1 MAQPPERARLVDFVP
16 AARTRDGDVMLEQ
29 FLAWVAAIGLELYPA
44 QEEAL
49 LEIMAGKNV
58 ILATPT
64 GSGKSLVALAMHFRA
79 LCGKLRSF
87 YTSPIKALVSEKFFE
102 LCDQLGAEN
111 VGMSTGDA
119 SINADAPV
127 ICCTAEVL
135 SNLALRD
142 GQLAEVDFVT
152 MDEFHFYSDP
162 DRGIAWQIP
171 LVTLPQARFLLMSA
185 TLGDVT
191 AFEQGLKALTG
202 VEVATVRSDQRPV
215 PLDWEYKET
224 PAHETIH
231 DLAMTGRA
239 PTYVVNFTQR
249 DAAELAQDLLSL
261 NLCTK
266 EEKDALAKAT
276 ADTRFDTV
284 YGPEVKKLVRHG
296 IGIHHA
302 GVLPR
307 YRTLVERLAQKGM
320 LKIIAGTDTLGV
332 GVNVPIRSVLFTKL
346 CKFDGEKTRI
356 LSVRDFKQI
365 AGRAG
370 RKGFDTRGWVVAQ
383 APEHVI
389 ENKRLEAK
397 GKKFVRKQAP
407 TRGFVPWD
415 AATFDKL
422 QNGEPEPLVS
432 RFEVTHGMLLS
443 ILRRDLDP
451 RERSG
456 GYRRIVELIGGS
468 YERAGARTRHRRKAA
483 AALREL
489 RAAGVVELVP
499 DVRNGRPALRV
510 SEALQ
515 KDFSLHHTLSLWL
528 LDALG
533 GIDPASPDYALD
545 VMSLVEAILESPQ
558 AILLRQLDLKKGELV
573 AQLKAD
579 GVEYEERMEA
589 LEKVEHDKPLAEYIY
604 DSFEDFRLRHPWV
617 AVDNVRPKS
626 IARAMYEQFTGF
638 NAYVKQLGLQ
648 RSEGVLLRYLTQA
661 YKTLAQNVPDVRKD
675 EAVRELESWLYAMLS
690 RVDDTL
696 LREWERML
704 AVRSGD
710 TLAAQPDR
718 ELPPPDPAADKGRFA
733 ARVRAELHAL
743 VEALWHG
750 DWDEA
755 TSLVRDE
762 PEQSWTAERWQAEL
776 RPFVEEMG
784 PFEHGPRTRLTHL
797 TELRMVEPRVWLARQ
812 TMVAAGEDTPW
823 MLECEIDLREQS
835 AWEGPLLRMRRIA
848 S

>member
-1 MAQPPERARLVDFVP
+1 
-16 AARTRDGDVMLEQ
+16 MLER
-29 FLAWVAAIGLELYPA
+29 FLAWVSEIGLTLYPA

-102 LCDQLGAEN
+102 LCEQLGAEN

-119 SINADAPV
+119 SINPKAAV
-127 ICCTAEVL
+127 MCCTAEVL

-142 GQLAEVDFVT
+142 GQMAEVDFVT

-171 LVTLPQARFLLMSA
+171 LITLPQARFLLMSA

-191 AFEQGLKALTG
+191 AFEQGLKQLTG
-202 VEVATVRSDQRPV
+202 VEVATVRSNDRPV
-215 PLDWEYKET
+215 PLDWEYRET
-224 PAHETIH
+224 PAHETIQ

-249 DAAELAQDLLSL
+249 EAAELAQDLLSL

-307 YRTLVERLAQKGM
+307 YRTLVERLAQRGM
-320 LKIIAGTDTLGV
+320 LKLIAGTDTLGV

-370 RKGFDTRGWVVAQ
+370 RKGFDVRGWVIAQ
-383 APEHVI
+383 APEHVV

-415 AATFDKL
+415 AATFEKL
-422 QNGEPEPLVS
+422 QTGEPEPLTS

-443 ILRRDLDP
+443 VLHREIDP
-451 RERSG
+451 NDRSG
-456 GYRRIVELIGGS
+456 GYKRIVELIAHS

-483 AALREL
+483 GTLREL

-499 DVRNGRPALRV
+499 DVKNGRPALRV

-533 GIDPASPDYALD
+533 GIDPESPEYALD
-545 VMSLVEAILESPQ
+545 VMSLVESILESPQ
-558 AILLRQLDLKKGELV
+558 AILMRQVDAKKGQLVADLK
-573 AQLKAD
+573 AA
-579 GVEYEERMEA
+579 GVEYEQRMEE
-589 LEKVEHDKPLAEYIY
+589 LEKVEHDKPLADYVY
-604 DSFEDFRLRHPWV
+604 DSFEEFRLKHPWV
-617 AVDNVRPKS
+617 AVDTVRPKS
-626 IARAMYEQFTGF
+626 IARAMYEQFVGF
-638 NAYVKQLGLQ
+638 NAYVKQLGLS

-661 YKTLAQNVPDVRKD
+661 YKTLAQNVPDARKD
-675 EAVRELESWLYAMLS
+675 DAVRDYEAWLYAMLS

-696 LREWERML
+696 LREWERMM
-704 AVRSGD
+704 AVRAGD
-710 TLAAQPDR
+710 TEAAQPDR
-718 ELPPPDPAADKGRFA
+718 ELPPPDPAADPQRFA

-750 DWDEA
+750 DWEEA
-755 TSLVRDE
+755 TSLVRAEEGDA
-762 PEQSWTAERWQAEL
+762 WTADRWQAAI
-776 RPFVEEMG
+776 RPFVD
-784 PFEHGPRTRLTHL
+784 EHGAFERGPRSRLTHL
-797 TELRMVEPRVWLARQ
+797 TQLQLAEPRVWAARQ
-812 TMVAAGEDTPW
+812 TLVADGEDTEW
-823 MLECEIDLREQS
+823 MIECEIDLREQS